1 MNIYLLEQD
10 EETGYDTYD
19 SCVVIAESE
28 NAARNINPSQ
38 FATHVKDG
46 KWMGTYTKG
55 GEYENESDSWVKY
68 SQIDQIKVTLLGV
81 ALEGKEAGVVCASFN
96 AR

>member
-1 MNIYLLEQD
+1 MNIYLLEQSVA
-10 EETGYDTYD
+10 TGYDTYD

-28 NAARNINPSQ
+28 DAARNINPSS

-55 GEYENESDSWVKY
+55 GEYEYESDCWVTY
-68 SQIDQIKVTLLGV
+68 GQIDQIKVTLIGV
-81 ALEGKEAGVVCASFN
+81 ALEGKEPGVVCASFN
-96 AR
+96 AG